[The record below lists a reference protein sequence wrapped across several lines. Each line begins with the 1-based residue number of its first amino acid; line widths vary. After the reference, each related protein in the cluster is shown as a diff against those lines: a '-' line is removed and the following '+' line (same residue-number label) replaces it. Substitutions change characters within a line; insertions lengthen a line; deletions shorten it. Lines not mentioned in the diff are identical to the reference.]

1 MDDSGSGI
9 IRILSGKSDNVRG
22 LKSFWLDI
30 GQKPFYTP
38 VFDSCYTKKSLYL
51 LILLGFGDFFVSFW
65 NIVFYPMRRKTPCFN
80 YGDN

>member
-22 LKSFWLDI
+22 FKSFWLDI

-38 VFDSCYTKKSLYL
+38 VFDSC
-51 LILLGFGDFFVSFW
+51 
-65 NIVFYPMRRKTPCFN
+65 
-80 YGDN
+80 